1 MTKSEHIPQIRI
13 VKLDEKD
20 AANQMIVTTVWALE
34 CSYEFFSYDGT
45 SLQLLGKL
53 ESDYCLYEPELSG
66 RAKLYCDSGKGSGPA
81 GVSSDERER
90 RNACS
95 QWHNDSMS

>member
-1 MTKSEHIPQIRI
+1 MTKSEHIPEIRI

-53 ESDYCLYEPELSG
+53 ESDYCLYEPELREGRSCTATVGRVLGQQASLQMGGNAETLAASG
-66 RAKLYCDSGKGSGPA
+66 TTIL
-81 GVSSDERER
+81 
-90 RNACS
+90 
-95 QWHNDSMS
+95 